1 MNKIAYLK
9 IQKSNLTKTAS
20 SKSGSDSQKRGVHF
34 REGWIFILKGVLTN
48 TYILIH
54 YISLFFCEQQGIL
67 ISNQSLNYLM
77 LMIVHLP
84 TGKSFV
90 TQKEAK
96 LYFGNHHYRRLV
108 KKGDI
113 YFTNYNTKVA
123 NDPIQ
128 KNN

>member
-1 MNKIAYLK
+1 
-9 IQKSNLTKTAS
+9 
-20 SKSGSDSQKRGVHF
+20 
-34 REGWIFILKGVLTN
+34 
-48 TYILIH
+48 
-54 YISLFFCEQQGIL
+54 
-67 ISNQSLNYLM
+67 M

-128 KNN
+128 KNK